1 MMFNLDESSFCKDI
15 EHIQFNM
22 DYYRDIIFKGDCYI
36 ESGLAKFAISNTD
49 ENFID
54 SIKESIKLCYY
65 GLQTYSKVFNSPF
78 IKEVYQKM
86 IEALSFM
93 ETIILCVEGNQN
105 ISKINKFKY
114 ELFLK
119 YNYNDEA
126 ITFQL

>member
-1 MMFNLDESSFCKDI
+1 MFELDEQSFCNDI

-22 DYYRDIIFKGDCYI
+22 DYYRDIIFEGDCYI
-36 ESGLAKFAISNTD
+36 KCGLAKFAISNSD

-65 GLQTYSKVFNSPF
+65 GLKAYSKVFNSPF
-78 IKEVYQKM
+78 INEVYEKM
-86 IEALSFM
+86 IEALTFI
-93 ETIILCVEGNQN
+93 ETIILCVEGSQN
-105 ISKINKFKY
+105 ISKIIRFKH

-119 YNYNDEA
+119 YNFNEDA